1 MCSRLGGLE
10 RLLIACLSI
19 LALHCVFFSSSFRPS
34 PPSSPSLSLS
44 RYREALDALGD
55 YAFALR
61 AVSEGGATWDLVE
74 ELAQRKEAVQVA
86 LDRAATE
93 LGDLREHFK

>member
-1 MCSRLGGLE
+1 MYPRPGLLE
-10 RLLIACLSI
+10 GLLVVCLV
-19 LALHCVFFSSSFRPS
+19 ALFLHSLVPSSSFWPTH
-34 PPSSPSLSLS
+34 PSSSSHSLS

-74 ELAQRKEAVQVA
+74 ELAQKKEAVQVA

>member
-1 MCSRLGGLE
+1 M
-10 RLLIACLSI
+10 
-19 LALHCVFFSSSFRPS
+19 
-34 PPSSPSLSLS
+34 
-44 RYREALDALGD
+44 DALGD

-93 LGDLREHFK
+93 LGDLREHFE